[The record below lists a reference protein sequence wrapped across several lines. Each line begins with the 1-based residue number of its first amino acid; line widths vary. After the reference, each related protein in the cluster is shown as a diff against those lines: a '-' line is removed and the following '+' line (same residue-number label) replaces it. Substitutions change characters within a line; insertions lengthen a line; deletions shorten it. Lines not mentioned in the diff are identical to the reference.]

1 MTSPLV
7 DDHVPRLAEALARIV
22 LRHGGP
28 CTVDSAELS
37 RLTGSPVLYV
47 KAIGRRY
54 VRDVNA
60 ELLRRGVVVATY
72 RDGAWCCELLAR
84 N

>member
-1 MTSPLV
+1 M
-7 DDHVPRLAEALARIV
+7 PRLAEALTRIV

-28 CTVDSAELS
+28 CTIESAERS
-37 RLTGSPVLYV
+37 RMTGTPVLYV

-54 VRDVNA
+54 ITDVNP

-72 RDGAWCCELLAR
+72 CDGAWCCELLAR

>member
-7 DDHVPRLAEALARIV
+7 DDHLPPLAETLAGIV

-37 RLTGSPVLYV
+37 RLTHTPVVYI

-54 VRDVNA
+54 VSDVNA
-60 ELLRRGVVVATY
+60 VLSPRGVLVAY
-72 RDGAWCCELLAR
+72 RDGVWCCELLAR